1 MGVCG
6 HRLTQTGLYSV
17 CNMVVVFVTNI
28 VTVVISAARC
38 AKQLG
43 IGDVT
48 WQILFLLVKVC
59 LTILSCWINASSKS
73 IAILKINATE
83 IFNTN

>member
-1 MGVCG
+1 MIVERACGSRNLLLQNFLASG

-48 WQILFLLVKVC
+48 
-59 LTILSCWINASSKS
+59 
-73 IAILKINATE
+73 
-83 IFNTN
+83 